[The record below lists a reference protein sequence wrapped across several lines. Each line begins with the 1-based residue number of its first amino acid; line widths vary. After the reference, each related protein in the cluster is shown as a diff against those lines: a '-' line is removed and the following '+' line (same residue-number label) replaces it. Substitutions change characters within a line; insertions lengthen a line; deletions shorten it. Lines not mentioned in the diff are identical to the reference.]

1 MEIRILR
8 YFLEIAREE
17 NMTRASENLHI
28 SQPSLS
34 KEMKKLEDELGKKL
48 FRRGSACMKLTDEGM
63 LLRKRAEDILEMTDK
78 TIAEFHSLDE
88 INGGDI
94 YIGCAESWQIRY
106 LAQAIKNFKV
116 KYPLLCYHLS
126 SGNTEQVAEK
136 LDKGLIDFAIIAEPP
151 DLSKY
156 NYIELPNADKWGVVM
171 KKDSPLAEKNT
182 IKVEDL
188 IGLPL
193 LCSAQAIKTDIPRW
207 CGEKADELNFSG
219 TLNLFYNGSVF
230 VKEGLGYMLTFDK
243 LADTGADSEI
253 CFRPLEPLLKTKIF
267 IIWKKYQV
275 FTPVAELFMQELR
288 KISD

>member
-1 MEIRILR
+1 MEIRVLR
-8 YFLEIAREE
+8 YFIEIAREE

-106 LAQAIKNFKV
+106 LAQAIRNFKM
-116 KYPLLCYHLS
+116 KYPLLRYHLS

-171 KKDSPLAEKNT
+171 KKDSPLAEKKT

-193 LCSAQAIKTDIPRW
+193 LCSAQAMKVDIPRW

-253 CFRPLEPLLKTKIF
+253 CFRPLEPLLETKIF